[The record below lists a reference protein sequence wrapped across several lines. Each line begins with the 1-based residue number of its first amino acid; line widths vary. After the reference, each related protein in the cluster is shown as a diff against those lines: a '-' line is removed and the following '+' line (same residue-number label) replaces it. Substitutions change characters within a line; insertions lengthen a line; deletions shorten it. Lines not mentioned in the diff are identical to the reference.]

1 MMHPM
6 WHKWKWK
13 PIRLTFWSLTQRCII
28 CLLCWILLHT
38 KSCLI
43 EPVTISHKVWVFSPT
58 AVGLDKCA
66 ENRCA
71 GLYHEGVSYWDSD
84 LTPDLWY
91 IYTRIGTTLL
101 GSNLDSSSIG
111 NGSFTTHPTTTKKKK
126 TGSSKTNNNN
136 KKKHCFFSRWCTLSS
151 PKHHPTKS
159 SRESNLSP
167 RGTDLWADSLI
178 PKESWL

>member
-1 MMHPM
+1 MEVKTNQIDILIVDTALH
-6 WHKWKWK
+6 H
-13 PIRLTFWSLTQRCII
+13 I
-28 CLLCWILLHT
+28 LLCWILLHT

-43 EPVTISHKVWVFSPT
+43 EPVTISRKAWVISPLQLDWTNVLKTGVPAYIMKMFPTET
-58 AVGLDKCA
+58 ATSHL
-66 ENRCA
+66 N
-71 GLYHEGVSYWDSD
+71 
-84 LTPDLWY
+84 LWY

-111 NGSFTTHPTTTKKKK
+111 NGSFTTHPTTTTTTTKKNWFKQDQQQQQQ
-126 TGSSKTNNNN
+126 
-136 KKKHCFFSRWCTLSS
+136 KKHFFFSRWCTLSS